1 MLLRF
6 PAQIKRA
13 IHMWWTSSLRCINNI
28 LCVVQITY
36 WETLAFKTLK
46 WLRQQVS
53 MDQFF
58 LIFIETFCNVETR
71 TWLTC
76 FLQNSPIKYG
86 KKNPVCF
93 QLLTILLNCALEKEP
108 LLINR
113 GILARFSAE
122 SAFSKLTRVYLC
134 WVSFS
139 YIFQFHIGPP
149 NLFRFSN

>member
-1 MLLRF
+1 MLKNSIVINKIFKFKISTVIYLLFLVSKMLLRF
-6 PAQIKRA
+6 LAQIKRA

-76 FLQNSPIKYG
+76 FLQNSPIKHG
-86 KKNPVCF
+86 KDTR
-93 QLLTILLNCALEKEP
+93 L
-108 LLINR
+108 
-113 GILARFSAE
+113 FSATYHT
-122 SAFSKLTRVYLC
+122 FKLHSWKRATLD
-134 WVSFS
+134 
-139 YIFQFHIGPP
+139 
-149 NLFRFSN
+149 